1 MKECPNGD
9 IKKDLEFCMVQF
21 MEQEEERTKISNV
34 KEEERKK
41 A

>member
-9 IKKDLEFCMVQF
+9 IKKDLEFCMGQC
-21 MEQEEERTKISNV
+21 MEQRK
-34 KEEERKK
+34 KAAEEERKK